1 VTGNQIDPTSA
12 GTTKPIASTA
22 GHGTQAG
29 AVEQAASKNKI
40 SRNRKSSRVAASWN
54 NLLVKDVNQPNGPK
68 GERFAVVLFVLLG
81 DMHDQRAEALLADKA
96 THPPAV
102 AKRQHR
108 LPAFQA
114 SQPGY
119 QFGVAKAALTGADL
133 FHIFQDR
140 GETPLDFIGSP
151 VAKGDVFHVAMPVA
165 PKPTGQTIALFDRGR
180 IDRGAARGLGPRVG
194 RSSHGCETWCA
205 SLEPLEV

>member
-1 VTGNQIDPTSA
+1 MTRPL
-12 GTTKPIASTA
+12 ASTA

-29 AVEQAASKNKI
+29 VVEQAASKNKI
-40 SRNRKSSRVAASWN
+40 SRSRKSSKVAASWD
-54 NLLVKDVNQPNGPK
+54 NLLVKDFNQPNSPK

-81 DMHDQRAEALLADKA
+81 DMHDQRAETLLADQA

-102 AKRQHR
+102 AKRQYH

-114 SQPGY
+114 AQPGY
-119 QFGVAKAALTGADL
+119 QFSIAQAALTGTDP
-133 FHIFQDR
+133 FHMIQDR
-140 GETPLDFIGSP
+140 GKTPLDFIGSP
-151 VAKGDVFHVAMPVA
+151 VAEGDVFYVAMPVA

-180 IDRGAARGLGPRVG
+180 IDRGAARGHGPRVG
-194 RSSHGCETWCA
+194 RSSHGCKTWCA